1 MKNFRTFE
9 LAKTFYLSSR
19 NSPVPYYVKQQLNRA
34 ALSIALNLAEGKG
47 RQSRKD
53 QIRFFRIALGSAREC
68 KALVELH
75 TEAFTTFQQHTIDRV
90 CASIYLLI
98 KNAH

>member
-53 QIRFFRIALGSAREC
+53 Q
-68 KALVELH
+68 
-75 TEAFTTFQQHTIDRV
+75 
-90 CASIYLLI
+90 
-98 KNAH
+98 N